1 MSDKKMTII
10 TSRVSTETMK
20 ENQNKL
26 TKELPIE
33 FTQVNDIGE
42 LFSLLSDSNYHTDYV
57 GIDLDDAHEI
67 QETNVFELLNTLA
80 TILRLNH
87 RNTKILAIVGSD
99 TPVSLIKEILSFPI
113 ISGFALRSG
122 GNIEYEDI
130 KQSVQNILDGNFELP
145 KKIHE
150 IIHPKRK
157 TISDGDTITLT
168 PRQQQIFRMVTDRG
182 ASNKVIAKMLNIS
195 ESTVKLH
202 MSCILR
208 KYKVKNRTQ
217 LAVFS
222 RQQEDTNKVQSMPK
236 S

>member
-1 MSDKKMTII
+1 MAKKDYTP
-10 TSRVSTETMK
+10 E
-20 ENQNKL
+20 E
-26 TKELPIE
+26 IE
-33 FTQVNDIGE
+33 
-42 LFSLLSDSNYHTDYV
+42 
-57 GIDLDDAHEI
+57 AHEADI
-67 QETNVFELLNTLA
+67 LDADDVPETNIFELLNSLSTVIRV
-80 TILRLNH
+80 TR
-87 RNTKILAIVGSD
+87 RSTKILAILGMD
-99 TPVSLIKEILSFPI
+99 TPPSLIKEILSFPVVR
-113 ISGFALRSG
+113 GFTLRSG
-122 GNIEYEDI
+122 DGVEYEDI
-130 KQSVQNILDGNFELP
+130 KQSVQSVLDGNFELP

-150 IIHPKRK
+150 LIHPKRK
-157 TISDGDTITLT
+157 TISDGDAISLT

-222 RQQEDTNKVQSMPK
+222 RQQEDANKVQSMPK